1 MKIHLHEEMKTED
14 EDSVSR
20 ILRLRIRVIDAAA
33 SATFFALGD
42 RNSGRKG

>member
-1 MKIHLHEEMKTED
+1 MG
-14 EDSVSR
+14 
-20 ILRLRIRVIDAAA
+20 RIRVIDAAA